1 MGVTAERPSKLALQ
15 GRRAR
20 TSASHLGVFTTVC
33 RGSAPKYP
41 SVVGAIDFDRLID
54 KLRRLSPDG
63 LARVEALVERLEPE
77 SANGADRFR
86 SLSGTL
92 SEEDA
97 VLMERAAE
105 DCERID
111 ASGW

>member
-1 MGVTAERPSKLALQ
+1 VA
-15 GRRAR
+15 
-20 TSASHLGVFTTVC
+20 TV
-33 RGSAPKYP
+33 
-41 SVVGAIDFDRLID
+41 DFDSLID

-77 SANGADRFR
+77 SSTGKDRFR
-86 SLSGTL
+86 SLSGVL
-92 SEEDA
+92 SAEDA

-105 DCERID
+105 DCERVD

>member
-1 MGVTAERPSKLALQ
+1 VA
-15 GRRAR
+15 
-20 TSASHLGVFTTVC
+20 
-33 RGSAPKYP
+33 
-41 SVVGAIDFDRLID
+41 AIDFDRLID

-77 SANGADRFR
+77 GANGTDRFR